1 MFVGEF
7 EQEVKHRD
15 LGIIRR
21 GTLSYEYYW
30 LGRWY
35 NVFRFHEP
43 NGDFRN
49 YYCNIN
55 MPPEFQEDVLDYVDL
70 DIDILLWKNGKPII
84 LDEDEYSLNS
94 KKFQYPA
101 IIDTNARSSLKEL
114 SSLIKKRKFPFD
126 KDY

>member
-1 MFVGEF
+1 
-7 EQEVKHRD
+7 
-15 LGIIRR
+15 
-21 GTLSYEYYW
+21 
-30 LGRWY
+30 
-35 NVFRFHEP
+35 
-43 NGDFRN
+43 
-49 YYCNIN
+49 

-126 KDY
+126 KDYWSASPATRNSSVYQTPKFG